1 MFSGPKSR
9 RRCASLALA
18 AGLSLKVAAAQQTA
32 PAPDETIAVP
42 ITVRASDSAAQTAS
56 DEFRAA
62 HARLHHRCSDRSCA
76 GSGGLDS
83 RSGGRNDADVD
94 VSLVEWRQI
103 QSRGQSTVERCQ
115 LSGATSGWT
124 LKALVLPIDFALC
137 QDNQVWTDR
146 PA

>member
-56 DEFRAA
+56 DEFLTGIITVAVRFEGPEFA
-62 HARLHHRCSDRSCA
+62 SCVA
-76 GSGGLDS
+76 TAVALRPDL
-83 RSGGRNDADVD
+83 APKIL
-94 VSLVEWRQI
+94 VSALTISSVN
-103 QSRGQSTVERCQ
+103 
-115 LSGATSGWT
+115 AT
-124 LKALVLPIDFALC
+124 
-137 QDNQVWTDR
+137 
-146 PA
+146 